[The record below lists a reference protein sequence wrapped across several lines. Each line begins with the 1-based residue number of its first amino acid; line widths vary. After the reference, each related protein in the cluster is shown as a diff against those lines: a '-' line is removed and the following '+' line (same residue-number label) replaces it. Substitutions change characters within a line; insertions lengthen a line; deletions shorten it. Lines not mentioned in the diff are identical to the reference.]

1 MDYILSS
8 DSCIYE
14 SLHYFF
20 NYRSEMSWKIVS
32 QARNFV
38 NDFLSH
44 SGIHGFSYLGNLF
57 VIHIVEKLFW
67 FCLICTGIYFTVEFS
82 LESWDR
88 YLHKSTVVS
97 VSVDHY
103 YWNTSLP
110 SLTICP
116 MNRLSTERYDAYA
129 E

>member
-1 MDYILSS
+1 MYLKALSKSKKFIFDYF
-8 DSCIYE
+8 D
-14 SLHYFF
+14 
-20 NYRSEMSWKIVS
+20 
-32 QARNFV
+32 Q
-38 NDFLSH
+38 

-57 VIHIVEKLFW
+57 VVHVIEKLFW
-67 FCLICTGIYFTVEFS
+67 IALICAAIYFSVDFG

-116 MNRLSTERYDAYA
+116 MERLSIARYDEFAR
-129 E
+129 